1 MITDLIIFMDNVSG
15 VLKTQNQHITIR
27 DFSLNE
33 LKQMQFHPLF
43 SGIKD
48 KILKEISDR
57 ESGLRFAPSDHTIF
71 VYSGQHRVSHIE
83 KNIVVSL
90 HTSNGDLFDLAL
102 DVLNIKG
109 HYFYATYCDN
119 LPRDKHLLARL
130 LPVEI
135 LNRNNSDM
143 WVHKMI
149 DYGIYYP
156 NEPANSRKTFWTNL
170 VIHNIYSKN
179 EIYYLLSKFQELL
192 PSRNIVKDKR
202 YISNVQSK
210 TQQYRDKLK
219 QWQLMQKELE
229 QFNFSTLLK
238 VKSAVQKAKAKDRKE
253 RMSQEKDTMKKDSN
267 LKSTP
272 NQPKS
277 AKRVK
282 VPGDQIKQDQNKI
295 QKSAKIQPASDQQ
308 DSDKKTHKL
317 TLNHRHFFK
326 IDPDDETPPSAPK
339 RIFNVKTVYL
349 YSHKNT
355 PKNLNTYEL
364 VSIMVKCANNEDVV
378 PITAYYSKK
387 DNRYFINSETYLM
400 CKDKYGLPYIKL
412 RQYQVNDNPYHLK
425 EESDLHV
432 YGYSVSKTT
441 GLDQEERHQLI
452 AQLIDTELMQPHE
465 IANHLEWL
473 IHTHK
478 YNERFDDACVEWK
491 NDLSFTQH
499 YKTKADHS
507 QIYELRKPK

>member
-1 MITDLIIFMDNVSG
+1 MAN
-15 VLKTQNQHITIR
+15 QNITIR
-27 DFSLNE
+27 DFSLKE
-33 LKQMQFHPLF
+33 LKQMLYNPLF
-43 SGIKD
+43 QTIKD
-48 KILKEISDR
+48 KIEKEISDR
-57 ESGLRFAPSDHTIF
+57 ENNLRFYPSDHTIF
-71 VYSGQHRVSHIE
+71 VYSGRHRVSHIE

-90 HTSNGDLFDLAL
+90 HTSNGDLFDLVL
-102 DVLNIKG
+102 DVLNIQG

-135 LNRNNSDM
+135 LNRNNNNI

-156 NEPANSRKTFWTNL
+156 NEQAKNRKIFLANL
-170 VIHNIYSKN
+170 VINNIYSKN
-179 EIYYLLSKFQELL
+179 EIYYLLSKFHELL
-192 PSRNIVKDKR
+192 PYQNIVKDKR
-202 YISNVQSK
+202 YISNIQSK

-219 QWQLMQKELE
+219 KWQSMQKELE
-229 QFNFSTLLK
+229 QLNFSTLLK

-253 RMSQEKDTMKKDSN
+253 RISQEKDTIKKDSN
-267 LKSTP
+267 LKSIP

-282 VPGDQIKQDQNKI
+282 TQEDQIRQEQNKI
-295 QKSAKIQPASDQQ
+295 QKSAKIQPASNQQ
-308 DSDKKTHKL
+308 DLGKKTHEL

-326 IDPDDETPPSAPK
+326 IDSDDEIPSGVLN

-364 VSIMVKCANNEDVV
+364 VSIMVKCANTEDAI
-378 PITAYYSKK
+378 PITAYYSRK
-387 DNRYFINSETYLM
+387 DGRYFINSETYLM
-400 CKDKYGLPYIKL
+400 YKTKYGLPCIKL

-452 AQLIDTELMQPHE
+452 AQLIDAGLMQPYE
-465 IANHLEWL
+465 IVNHLEWL

-478 YNERFDDACVEWK
+478 HNERFDDACVEWK

-499 YKTKADHS
+499 YKTKVDHS